1 MAKQTREAL
10 LKENIELKNHVQNLN
25 KLVEQKI
32 ENAKLIRRE
41 FSKAFNW
48 IEQDP
53 YYSRTKEPSDISW
66 EQIFVEI
73 GKLLQNTA
81 RNDDRDKIYQLEKEK
96 EELLQRLEEISELD
110 N

>member
-32 ENAKLIRRE
+32 ENANLIRRE

-48 IEQDP
+48 IEIDQ
-53 YYSRTKEPSDISW
+53 YSRSKEPSDISW

-73 GKLLQNTA
+73 GKLLQNTSTN
-81 RNDDRDKIYQLEKEK
+81 RERDRIYQLEKEK